1 MSPAMPRDD
10 VGMSA
15 VACAWMTGS
24 CLVQLAA
31 YATGCIHYLSVI
43 CLLGTVTYYDVICH
57 PYIGLSELG
66 ALTSPFRSPFAR
78 LPFMERHTIL
88 ARLSSIAWE
97 QCTEVFHSSI
107 GFQAVMRG
115 TEVGPSINLEA
126 DKGLDVAAY
135 ATPASHSS
143 PFIGCPFIGF
153 QAPSQH
159 PLCSLPSTLAPAFA
173 SKGCRCGAGPAASLI
188 GRHSD
193 PFIAF
198 HACVGYSF
206 VALILKRG
214 QNMLGRQ

>member
-1 MSPAMPRDD
+1 
-10 VGMSA
+10 
-15 VACAWMTGS
+15 
-24 CLVQLAA
+24 
-31 YATGCIHYLSVI
+31 
-43 CLLGTVTYYDVICH
+43 
-57 PYIGLSELG
+57 
-66 ALTSPFRSPFAR
+66 
-78 LPFMERHTIL
+78 MERHTIL

-159 PLCSLPSTLAPAFA
+159 PLCSLPSTLAPACNTA
-173 SKGCRCGAGPAASLI
+173 KVAAAAPVQLHRWDDTATPLLPSML
-188 GRHSD
+188 
-193 PFIAF
+193 
-198 HACVGYSF
+198 
-206 VALILKRG
+206 ALAIPL
-214 QNMLGRQ
+214 LP